1 MLEADGGQTSAP
13 IHRQVRTRSGR
24 PHSVEGIADFELE
37 AIAFQCLKIGLARDR
52 VDQLDDVADMAGRL
66 RELADLLGGR
76 ACLADSVV
84 CYARRVLHLAAD
96 LVDGRRQFFR
106 CGCDGLHVGRSLLG
120 CGRDDRRQ
128 FLRTLSGSRQ
138 RTRGGFEFGGGRR
151 DRFDDLSDGGL
162 NWLAKRYM
170 FWRRWSAASLSCSV
184 LASASRC
191 AFSASI
197 VLTLSTARAVSPIS
211 SRLVDRAV
219 AESDNEM
226 DSHQLPRWT
235 WGIGA

>member
-24 PHSVEGIADFELE
+24 PHSVEEIADFELE

-52 VDQLDDVADMAGRL
+52 VDQLDDVADTAGRL

-106 CGCDGLHVGRSLLG
+106 CGCDGLHVG
-120 CGRDDRRQ
+120 GRDDRRQ

-138 RTRGGFEFGGGRR
+138 RTRGGFELGGGRR

-162 NWLAKRYM
+162 ELVGKAVH
-170 FWRRWSAASLSCSV
+170 V
-184 LASASRC
+184 LAPLVCREP
-191 AFSASI
+191 
-197 VLTLSTARAVSPIS
+197 VLLGFGQRLPLRLLSQH
-211 SRLVDRAV
+211 RLDALDRARGV
-219 AESDNEM
+219 ADLVAAGRPSG
-226 DSHQLPRWT
+226 R
-235 WGIGA
+235 